1 MSLELERTSSELSIF
16 CQPEFKNLD
25 FQSLSYW
32 EAFYQTEDTALN
44 NNEDILFIF
53 DIIEKILQRGDLTFP
68 SYETELLIVQLYGEP
83 FGLTEKDESSITY
96 KFKSTLIDKY
106 NNFFDFNENF
116 EAGIKTVCFDPDN
129 PKNEK
134 RLYKYLINKF
144 GSEFA
149 QYIFT
154 QVPIENLLSPEKARN
169 FLAQRLDFL
178 ITLPNGHSLIIEP
191 GDHDDNNQQQRD
203 SMRDQAFME
212 IGVKTIRPRNNE
224 IDSDLLYQDIEREL
238 QELGVEKYLQ
248 SVSKKV
254 IDNSVSTDYLF
265 LLPSLI
271 SRIEKTLSFYLLR
284 RGLFLRKE
292 LIVAF
297 VEQDLAVSEIALFSF
312 LDKVTRIARL
322 YSIILPIPKIKL
334 LVSRNKIWNKKDLAI
349 LCDKLSAFNVQVEI
363 VDNYD
368 FENADLVLD
377 VAIKH
382 TRLKP
387 ALITTV
393 HNFCC
398 IRNSFRHNKIVR
410 FSYLTNPRSVVDENT
425 ESVLES
431 FLQDF
436 FRKRKF
442 RSGQYPIIKNVLA
455 LKNTI
460 GLLPTS
466 GGKSICYQLAAILTP
481 GTTIVVDPIKALM
494 KDQVDGLR
502 QFSRITRVAFWIAGV
517 AIRDEDAG
525 IILATNMIIFMSPER
540 FLRRPFRNAMRAL
553 PGTDVFIN
561 YTVVDEG
568 HCVSMWG
575 HDFRPAYLSLER
587 NFRNYCSFQGRKP
600 VIVALTGTA
609 SQLVLIDLKREL
621 AIEDMTAI
629 IRPKT
634 FDRPELT
641 FSIIQT
647 PSRTKVQKLNEV
659 LGSIARRL
667 GIQNVQTDA
676 WGIIFAY
683 TRPKLALLFGSF
695 VGNANQYVRTAL
707 TADDPASI
715 IYGLYCGSMPDGFP
729 LNQNE
734 WDSYKDRTLLNF
746 KRGHMRLLFGNTAIS
761 VGIDNE
767 RLNYVVNYEMPQ
779 SLEAYYQQCGRA
791 GRNSQPSECWL
802 IYSDDN
808 PMATQNWL
816 DDGQFVMP
824 RRYDDIGTVAYFH
837 GTNFPGAEEE
847 INGTIQVL
855 SQLFLNAKNSGD
867 GWRIIRSIQNG
878 GENDPTEKYIAYL
891 LMLGIIKDYEVAG
904 MGAGTTYSIMLSEAT
919 SQYLNDKDINVFKN
933 KTILSLRDYLM
944 RYKPIKS
951 SDVLTGVEEQSG
963 AQFSEKIIRYLV
975 SFIYKEIVY
984 QRKEAI
990 RTMRRYCTEE
1000 DTSSDHLRKMVRAY
1014 FDRSKFSDLLD
1025 NMASTIPDYQ
1035 NAQNIITMI
1044 ENFDDVERL
1053 FWETRRL
1060 LDERY
1065 RPDWAAINLF
1075 TVLYREREITLITEN
1090 AFREMVESLRND
1102 PEAQKNAVQFL
1113 TNFLSIIKIIDEQ
1126 HETIASP
1133 NILSKFMNILYDKY
1147 GFEYIQTIDE
1157 MDVNENTK
1165 KLLHSNIVFKQ
1176 LNKLTICHKIITK
1189 HWKNA
1194 PIRRRN

>member
-1 MSLELERTSSELSIF
+1 MSLELERTSSELSMF

-32 EAFYQTEDTALN
+32 EAFYQTEDSAPN
-44 NNEDILFIF
+44 NSDDILFVF

-68 SYETELLIVQLYGEP
+68 SYTTESLIVQLYGET
-83 FGLTEKDESSITY
+83 FGLVEKDENSITY
-96 KFKSTLIDKY
+96 KFKTTLVDKY
-106 NNFFDFNENF
+106 NNFFDFNENY
-116 EAGIKTVCFDPDN
+116 EAGIKTVSFDPDN

-134 RLYKYLINKF
+134 RLYKHLIDSF
-144 GSEFA
+144 GSKLA

-154 QVPIENLLSPEKARN
+154 QTPIEHLLPPEKARN

-178 ITLPNGHSLIIEP
+178 ITFPNGRSLIVEP
-191 GDHDDNNQQQRD
+191 GDHDDEDQQQRD
-203 SMRDQAFME
+203 GMRDQAFME

-224 IDSDLLYQDIEREL
+224 LDSDLLYQKIAREL
-238 QELGVEKYLQ
+238 KELGAETYLQ
-248 SVSKKV
+248 SVSTKGT
-254 IDNSVSTDYLF
+254 DNSVSTDYLF

-271 SRIEKTLSFYLLR
+271 SRIEKILSFYLLH
-284 RGLFLRKE
+284 RGLLQREE
-292 LIVAF
+292 LTIGFA
-297 VEQDLAVSEIALFSF
+297 EQDLAVAEIALFSF

-322 YSIILPIPKIKL
+322 YSIILPTPKIKL
-334 LVSRNKIWNKKDLAI
+334 VVSRNKIWDKKDLTI
-349 LCDKLSAFNVQVEI
+349 LSDKLNSFNVQVKI
-363 VDNYD
+363 VDNENI
-368 FENADLVLD
+368 ENADLMID

-387 ALITTV
+387 ALITTA
-393 HNFCC
+393 HNSCC
-398 IRNSFRHNKIVR
+398 IRNSFRHNKIVK
-410 FSYLTNPRSVVDENT
+410 FSYLTSPRPVVDENT
-425 ESVLES
+425 ENVLES
-431 FLQDF
+431 FLHDF
-436 FRKRKF
+436 FRKREF
-442 RSGQYPIIKNVLA
+442 RPGQYPIIKNVLA
-455 LKNTI
+455 QKNTI

-481 GTTIVVDPIKALM
+481 GTTIVVDPIRALM
-494 KDQVDGLR
+494 KDQADGLK

-517 AIRDEDAG
+517 AIKDVDAG
-525 IILATNMIIFMSPER
+525 MILATNMIIFMSPER

-600 VIVALTGTA
+600 IIVALTGTA

-641 FSIIQT
+641 FSIVQT
-647 PSRTKVQKLNEV
+647 SSRTKIQKLNEV

-683 TRPKLALLFGSF
+683 TRPKLASLFGSF
-695 VGNANQYVRTAL
+695 VGNANQYVRAAL
-707 TADDPASI
+707 TSDSPTSTL
-715 IYGLYCGSMPDGFP
+715 YGLYCGSMPDGFP

-746 KRGHMRLLFGNTAIS
+746 KRGFMRLLFGNTAIS

-808 PMATQNWL
+808 PTATQKWL

-847 INGTIQVL
+847 INGTTQVL
-855 SQLFLNAKNSGD
+855 SQLFRNAKEDED
-867 GWRIIRSIQNG
+867 GWRVIWSIQNG
-878 GENDPTEKYIAYL
+878 GENDSTEKYIAYL

-919 SQYLNDKDINVFKN
+919 TQYLNDKKIDIFKN
-933 KTILSLRDYLM
+933 KTILSLRDYLI

-951 SDVLTGVEEQSG
+951 SNVLAGVEGQSG
-963 AQFSEKIIRYLV
+963 SQFSEKIIRYLI

-990 RTMRRYCTEE
+990 RTMRKYCTEE

-1014 FDRSKFSDLLD
+1014 FDRSRFSDLLD
-1025 NMASTIPDYQ
+1025 AMANTIPDYQ

-1075 TVLYREREITLITEN
+1075 TILYREREITPITEK
-1090 AFREMVESLRND
+1090 AFGEMVESLRND
-1102 PEAQKNAVQFL
+1102 PDAQKNAMQFL

-1126 HETIASP
+1126 HETDVSS
-1133 NILSKFMNILYDKY
+1133 NILSKFTNYLYDKY
-1147 GFEYIQTIDE
+1147 GFEYIQIIDEMTIDE
-1157 MDVNENTK
+1157 DIK

-1194 PIRRRN
+1194 PIRRRS

>member
-1 MSLELERTSSELSIF
+1 MSLELERTGSELSIF
-16 CQPEFKNLD
+16 CQPEFKNFD
-25 FQSLSYW
+25 FQSLNYW
-32 EAFYQTEDTALN
+32 NAFYQIEDTTLN
-44 NNEDILFIF
+44 NNEDILFVF
-53 DIIEKILQRGDLTFP
+53 DIIEKILQHGDLTFP
-68 SYETELLIVQLYGEP
+68 SYATESLIVQLYGEP
-83 FGLTEKDESSITY
+83 FGLVEKDENSITY
-96 KFKSTLIDKY
+96 NFKTILIDKY
-106 NNFFDFNENF
+106 NNFFDFNENY
-116 EAGIKTVCFDPDN
+116 ESGIKTVSFDPDN

-134 RLYKYLINKF
+134 RLYNHLVNKF
-144 GSEFA
+144 GSKIA
-149 QYIFT
+149 QYIYT
-154 QVPIENLLSPEKARN
+154 QVPIEYLLSPERARN
-169 FLAQRLDFL
+169 FLAQRLDFY
-178 ITLPNGHSLIIEP
+178 IAFPNGHALIIEP
-191 GDHDDNNQQQRD
+191 GDHSEEERQRD
-203 SMRDQAFME
+203 AIRDEAFLE
-212 IGVKTIRPRNNE
+212 IGVKTIRCRNND
-224 IDSDLLYQDIEREL
+224 IDSDLLYQNIACEL
-238 QELGVEKYLQ
+238 KELGAETYLQ
-248 SVSKKV
+248 SVSAKKTE
-254 IDNSVSTDYLF
+254 NSVSSDYLF

-284 RGLFLRKE
+284 RGLLQREE
-292 LIVAF
+292 LIIGV
-297 VEQDLAVSEIALFSF
+297 VEQDLVVAEIALFSF
-312 LDKVTRIARL
+312 LDKISRIAQL
-322 YSIILPIPKIKL
+322 YSIILPNPSIKL
-334 LVSRNKIWNKKDLAI
+334 MVSRNKALDKKDFSI
-349 LCDKLSAFNVQVEI
+349 LYGKLEQINVQVKI
-363 VDNYD
+363 VDNKD
-368 FENADLVLD
+368 IEKADLVLD

-382 TRLKP
+382 TKLKP
-387 ALITTV
+387 ALITATR
-393 HNFCC
+393 NSCC

-410 FSYLTNPRSVVDENT
+410 FSYLTNPRPVAEKEEN
-425 ESVLES
+425 EKILES

-442 RSGQYPIIKNVLA
+442 WQGQYPIIKNVLGQ
-455 LKNTI
+455 KNTI

-494 KDQVDGLR
+494 KDQVDGLK
-502 QFSRITRVAFWIAGV
+502 QFSRITRVAFWTAGD
-517 AIRDEDAG
+517 AIKDGDAG
-525 IILATNMIIFMSPER
+525 MILATNMIIFMAPER
-540 FLRRPFRNAMRAL
+540 FLRRPFRDAMRAL

-575 HDFRPAYLSLER
+575 HDFRPSYLSLER

-600 VIVALTGTA
+600 IIVALTGTA

-641 FSIIQT
+641 FSIVKT
-647 PSRTKVQKLNEV
+647 PSRNKILKLNEV
-659 LGSIARRL
+659 LESISRRL
-667 GIQNVQTDA
+667 GVHDVLTDA

-695 VGNANQYVRTAL
+695 VGNANQYLRAAL
-707 TADDPASI
+707 TADDPI
-715 IYGLYCGSMPDGFP
+715 NTLYGTYCGNMPDGFP
-729 LNQNE
+729 LNQHE
-734 WDSYKDRTLLNF
+734 WDCYKDRTLLNF
-746 KRGHMRLLFGNTAIS
+746 KRGFIRLLFGNTAIS

-808 PMATQNWL
+808 PTATQRWL
-816 DDGQFVMP
+816 DDGQFVIP
-824 RRYDDIGTVAYFH
+824 RRYDDIGTVAYFF

-855 SQLFLNAKNSGD
+855 SQLFRNAREDGD
-867 GWRIIRSIQNG
+867 GWRIIRPIQHG
-878 GENDPTEKYIAYL
+878 SENDPTEKYIVYL
-891 LMLGIIKDYEVAG
+891 LMLGVIKDYEVAG
-904 MGAGTTYSIMLSEAT
+904 MGEGTTYSIMLSEAT
-919 SQYLNDKDINVFKN
+919 TQYLNDKNIDTFKN
-933 KTILSLRDYLM
+933 KAILSLRDYLM
-944 RYKPIKS
+944 RYKLIRLN
-951 SDVLTGVEEQSG
+951 DVLAGVEEQDG
-963 AQFSEKIIRYLV
+963 AQFSEKIIRYLI

-1025 NMASTIPDYQ
+1025 AMANTTPDYR
-1035 NAQNIITMI
+1035 NAQKIIIMI

-1075 TVLYREREITLITEN
+1075 TILYREREATRTTED
-1090 AFREMVESLRND
+1090 AFLEMVESLHNN
-1102 PEAQKNAVQFL
+1102 PETQKDAIHFL
-1113 TNFLSIIKIIDEQ
+1113 TNFLSNINIIDEQ
-1126 HETIASP
+1126 HDTSASSD
-1133 NILSKFMNILYDKY
+1133 ILSIFINILYDKY
-1147 GFEYIQTIDE
+1147 GFEYIQIIDE
-1157 MDVNENTK
+1157 MAVNEDIK
-1165 KLLHSNIVFKQ
+1165 KLLHSHIVLKQ
-1176 LNKLTICHKIITK
+1176 LNKLTLCHKIITK
-1189 HWKNA
+1189 HWKNV
-1194 PIRRRN
+1194 PIRRKS

>member
-1 MSLELERTSSELSIF
+1 MSPELERTSSELSIF
-16 CQPEFKNLD
+16 CQPEFKNFD

-32 EAFYQTEDTALN
+32 EALYLYKTEDTPPSK
-44 NNEDILFIF
+44 NEDILFVF

-68 SYETELLIVQLYGEP
+68 SYATESLIVQLYGEP
-83 FGLTEKDESSITY
+83 FGLVEKDENSITY
-96 KFKSTLIDKY
+96 NFKTTLIDKY
-106 NNFFDFNENF
+106 NNFFDFNENY
-116 EAGIKTVCFDPDN
+116 EVGIKTVSFD
-129 PKNEK
+129 KH
-134 RLYKYLINKF
+134 LIDKF
-144 GSEFA
+144 GIKLA

-154 QVPIENLLSPEKARN
+154 QVPIEHLLTQEKAN
-169 FLAQRLDFL
+169 DFLAQKLDFF
-178 ITLPNGHSLIIEP
+178 ITFPNGHSLIIEP
-191 GDHDDNNQQQRD
+191 GDNDDKNQHQNAD
-203 SMRDQAFME
+203 MRDQAFME
-212 IGVKTIRPRNNE
+212 IGVKTFRPDNKE
-224 IDSDLLYQDIEREL
+224 LDSDLLYKNIESEL
-238 QELGVEKYLQ
+238 NKLDADKYLHD
-248 SVSKKV
+248 VSTKETE
-254 IDNSVSTDYLF
+254 NSVNTDYLF

-284 RGLFLRKE
+284 RGLLQREE
-292 LIVAF
+292 LVIGF
-297 VEQDLAVSEIALFSF
+297 VEQDLAVAEIALFSF

-322 YSIILPIPKIKL
+322 YSIKLPTPKIKL
-334 LVSRNKIWNKKDLAI
+334 AVLRNKNWDKKDLTI
-349 LCDKLSAFNVQVEI
+349 LYDKLKTFDVQVEI
-363 VDNYD
+363 VNNKDI
-368 FENADLVLD
+368 ENADLVID

-387 ALITTV
+387 ALVTTAN
-393 HNFCC
+393 NFCC

-410 FSYLTNPRSVVDENT
+410 FSYLADPKPVAEKEEN
-425 ESVLES
+425 EKILES

-436 FRKRKF
+436 FRKREF
-442 RSGQYPIIKNVLA
+442 RQGQYPIIKNVLA

-466 GGKSICYQLAAILTP
+466 GGKSICYQIAAILTP
-481 GTTIVVDPIKALM
+481 GTTIVVDPTKSLM
-494 KDQVDGLR
+494 KDQVDGLK

-517 AIRDEDAG
+517 AINDEDAG
-525 IILATNMIIFMSPER
+525 MVLATNMIIFMSPER

-600 VIVALTGTA
+600 TIVALTGTA

-641 FSIIQT
+641 FSIVQT
-647 PSRTKVQKLNEV
+647 PSRSKVQILNEV

-683 TRPKLALLFGSF
+683 TRPKLELLFGSF
-695 VGNANQYVRTAL
+695 VGNANQYLRAAL
-707 TADDPASI
+707 TSGDTVTTP
-715 IYGLYCGSMPDGFP
+715 YGVYCGKKPKGLL
-729 LNQNE
+729 LNEKE

-746 KRGHMRLLFGNTAIS
+746 KRGSMHLLFGNTAIS

-808 PMATQNWL
+808 PIATQKWL

-837 GTNFPGAEEE
+837 GTNFPGEKKE
-847 INGTIQVL
+847 IKGTIQVL
-855 SQLFLNAKNSGD
+855 KQLFCNAREDGD
-867 GWRIIRSIQNG
+867 GWKIIQSIQNG

-904 MGAGTTYSIMLSEAT
+904 MGARTTYSIMLSEAT
-919 SQYLNDKDINVFKN
+919 TQYLSDENIDTFKD

-951 SDVLTGVEEQSG
+951 SDVLVGVEGQSG
-963 AQFSEKIIRYLV
+963 SQFSEKIIRYLI

-1014 FDRSKFSDLLD
+1014 FDRSRFSDLLD
-1025 NMASTIPDYQ
+1025 AMANTIPDYQ

-1075 TVLYREREITLITEN
+1075 TILYREREITPITEK
-1090 AFREMVESLRND
+1090 AFGEMVESLRND
-1102 PEAQKNAVQFL
+1102 PDAQKNAMQFL

-1126 HETIASP
+1126 HETDASS
-1133 NILSKFMNILYDKY
+1133 NILSKFTNYLYDKY
-1147 GFEYIQTIDE
+1147 GFEYIQIIDE
-1157 MDVNENTK
+1157 MAINEDIK

-1194 PIRRRN
+1194 PTRRRN